1 MNPYL
6 SVSIAMCV
14 VVLLALVGTAY
25 MAVFFNRRA
34 KADLTVALEPLA
46 QVIEGDANVEDA
58 FVSGKY
64 LGHLAEG
71 RVAQLPGGMGRVFN
85 SLVID
90 GAGGGKWT
98 WTISR
103 AKEPG
108 ETDTLD
114 FDGPDGLEGTLA
126 KRLRPGIAILAA
138 EESLSGGWFK
148 VEYDPSPGH
157 VRLTRPMKTRR
168 DIPDASM
175 FQSYLAHLVA
185 LADSNRA
192 VQYRAE

>member
-1 MNPYL
+1 
-6 SVSIAMCV
+6 MCV

-46 QVIEGDANVEDA
+46 QVVEGEANVEDA
-58 FVSGKY
+58 YVTGKY
-64 LGHLAEG
+64 RGHLAEG

-90 GAGGGKWT
+90 GAGGGKWM

-114 FDGPDGLEGTLA
+114 FEGTDGPEGTLA
-126 KRLRPGIAILAA
+126 LRLRPGIEAIAA
-138 EESLSGGWFK
+138 ENSLAGGWFK
-148 VEYDPSPGH
+148 VEYDPAPGH

-168 DIPDASM
+168 DIPDART
-175 FQSYLAHLVA
+175 FQSYLTHLVE
-185 LADSNRA
+185 LADANRA